1 MLYLNDDFDGGELFF
16 TDRDAKT
23 VTVSHLTFQTQVE
36 HFTLAD
42 LHVNFD
48 LCPTGPGHHYL
59 AMLERM
65 EAQLSNVC
73 NSNLNPFS
81 N

>member
-23 VTVSHLTFQTQVE
+23 VTVSHLTFKTQVE

-42 LHVNFD
+42 LHMNFD
-48 LCPTGPGHHYL
+48 LCPTVTRSSLSGH
-59 AMLERM
+59 ARKDGST
-65 EAQLSNVC
+65 A
-73 NSNLNPFS
+73 F
-81 N
+81 